1 MEEIKK
7 FLKKYITGINSER
20 ELFFFLLSFFAIGL
34 AIFGFI
40 MFVIHNIVLIIFLA
54 IIGGIIYLYIND
66 EKNKNLI
73 KKEKQNFI
81 SSFSEIIIDTNIWIM
96 PENRD
101 LLQYLYDLK
110 KMIVIPKEV
119 FEEIDKKKENG
130 NQNGREGIRRVESF
144 SKANLIRIENVTINM
159 LYRKNRTGYADPE
172 IIKLVLNKP
181 KNYKA
186 LIITNDKKLSI
197 LGNQIL
203 KEEGY
208 YNIII
213 MNDQEFKQYI
223 VY

>member
-1 MEEIKK
+1 MKIIEELFEACKKDKRLLIFWLIIIIAWLIIIIIFIKK
-7 FLKKYITGINSER
+7 HIVMTI
-20 ELFFFLLSFFAIGL
+20 IL
-34 AIFGFI
+34 AI
-40 MFVIHNIVLIIFLA
+40 V
-54 IIGGIIYLYIND
+54 GGCIYLYYKD
-66 EKNKNLI
+66 KEQLNLI
-73 KKEKQNFI
+73 KKEKQKFLSN
-81 SSFSEIIIDTNIWIM
+81 FSEIIIDTNIWIM
-96 PENRD
+96 PENGD

-130 NQNGREGIRRVESF
+130 NQNGREGLRRVESF

-159 LYRKNRTGYADPE
+159 LYRNNRTGYADPE

-181 KNYKA
+181 KNYNA

-197 LGNQIL
+197 IGNQIL
-203 KEEGY
+203 KEERY

-213 MNDQEFKQYI
+213 MNDQEVKQYI

>member
-1 MEEIKK
+1 MEEIKN

-20 ELFFFLLSFFAIGL
+20 ELFFFLLSCFAIGIV
-34 AIFGFI
+34 IFGFI

-54 IIGGIIYLYIND
+54 IIGWIIYLYIND
-66 EKNKNLI
+66 EKKKNLI

-96 PENRD
+96 PENGD

-144 SKANLIRIENVTINM
+144 SKANLIRIENLTINM
-159 LYRKNRTGYADPE
+159 LYRNNRTGYADPE
-172 IIKLVLNKP
+172 IIKLVLNKQ
-181 KNYKA
+181 KNYNA

-197 LGNQIL
+197 IGNQIL

-213 MNDQEFKQYI
+213 MNDQEVKQYI